1 MISKII
7 SGGQTG
13 ADRAALD
20 AALEVSVSIG
30 GSCPTGRKAEDGEI
44 LDYYGLQE
52 ISGGYRQRTRK
63 NVVDSDGTAIFYDTL
78 LSGGTELTLQ
88 FCIRHNKPYKLNDIS
103 LIDSKKAAALVVGFA
118 DKFRIEN
125 LNVAGPRAS
134 NHAGIY
140 DYVKQAIFKTL
151 TMKVSESYEWGP

>member
-1 MISKII
+1 MLSKII

-20 AALEVSVSIG
+20 AAIDASISFG
-30 GSCPTGRKAEDGEI
+30 GSCPAGRKAEDGQI
-44 LDYYGLQE
+44 PDYYGLQE

-63 NVVDSDGTAIFYDTL
+63 NVEDSDGTAIFYNTF

-88 FCIRHNKPYKLNDIS
+88 FCIRFNKPYKLIDIS
-103 LIDSKKAAALVVGFA
+103 LIDSEKAAAVLVEFA
-118 DKFRIEN
+118 DKFQVET

-134 NHAGIY
+134 SHPEMY
-140 DYVKQAIFKTL
+140 DYVQQAIFKTL
-151 TMKVSESYEWGP
+151 TI

>member
-1 MISKII
+1 MITKVI

-20 AALEVSVSIG
+20 AAIEVSVPIG
-30 GSCPTGRKAEDGEI
+30 GSCPAGKKAEDGEI
-44 LDYYGLQE
+44 PDFYGLQE

-63 NVVDSDGTAIFYDTL
+63 NVADSDGTAIFYDAY

-88 FCIRHNKPYKLNDIS
+88 FCIRLNKPYKLIDSS
-103 LIDSKKAAALVVGFA
+103 LIDAEKAAAVLVEFI
-118 DKFRIEN
+118 DKFQVTT

-134 NHAGIY
+134 NHPGMY
-140 DYVKQAIFKTL
+140 GFVKQVICKAL
-151 TMKVSESYEWGP
+151 TSPASNQEGP

>member
-1 MISKII
+1 MLSKII

-20 AALEVSVSIG
+20 GAIEASVPIG
-30 GSCPTGRKAEDGEI
+30 GSCPAGRKAEDGEI
-44 LDYYGLQE
+44 PDYYGLQE

-63 NVVDSDGTAIFYDTL
+63 NIIESDGTAIFYDTF

-88 FCIRHNKPYKLNDIS
+88 FCIRFKKSYKLIDIS
-103 LIDSKKAAALVVGFA
+103 LIDSEKAAAVLIEFA
-118 DKFRIEN
+118 NKFQVET

-134 NHAGIY
+134 NHPGIY
-140 DYVKQAIFKTL
+140 NYVKQAIFKTMTL
-151 TMKVSESYEWGP
+151 SGNYE